1 MVTPELIKR
10 LFEERREAIS
20 NDVSEKRQH
29 DAEMAHIVTAQASTV
44 LTKSDGHEVWGYSIL
59 YSIVYCTTVYFS
71 IYGTRDG
78 LCCILWV
85 ILDTCI
91 IISYNIG

>member
-20 NDVSEKRQH
+20 NDVAEKRQH

-44 LTKSDGHEVWGYSIL
+44 LTKSDGHEVGKCIVYSTVYSTL
-59 YSIVYCTTVYFS
+59 YSIV
-71 IYGTRDG
+71 
-78 LCCILWV
+78 
-85 ILDTCI
+85 
-91 IISYNIG
+91 